1 MFKKMYFQTPNND
14 ILNKITS
21 CNSDSSY
28 RPYFHSFHHSTLI
41 RFLSCLSLFVFAF
54 ILSDH
59 YCYPI
64 SFLLSS
70 FPNSHCI
77 CVLSFCNFVF
87 TPHVAFYQIYNFVTD
102 FIFIFLPFFPFS
114 QSCSGDQT
122 KADNPGSRRRFSHKI
137 HRAQPLNL
145 LPQ

>member
-1 MFKKMYFQTPNND
+1 MPCKHILCSFCTFPLGLFSLGIFLISGLSMFKKIYFQTLNSD

-28 RPYFHSFHHSTLI
+28 HPYFHSFHHSTLI
-41 RFLSCLSLFVFAF
+41 LFLFCLSLFVFAF

-102 FIFIFLPFFPFS
+102 FTFIFLPFFPFS
-114 QSCSGDQT
+114 
-122 KADNPGSRRRFSHKI
+122 
-137 HRAQPLNL
+137 
-145 LPQ
+145 

>member
-1 MFKKMYFQTPNND
+1 MAHKHNVSCFFTFPQSPFCLEFFLFSASSRFKKKLRFLTPNND

-28 RPYFHSFHHSTLI
+28 HPYFHSFHHSPLI
-41 RFLSCLSLFVFAF
+41 LLHSCLSLFVFAF

-77 CVLSFCNFVF
+77 CVLSFYDFVF
-87 TPHVAFYQIYNFVTD
+87 TPHVAFYQIQNFATD
-102 FIFIFLPFFPFS
+102 FTFIFLPFFPFS
-114 QSCSGDQT
+114 
-122 KADNPGSRRRFSHKI
+122 
-137 HRAQPLNL
+137 
-145 LPQ
+145 

>member
-1 MFKKMYFQTPNND
+1 MPCKHILCSFCTFPLSLFSLGIFLISGLSMFKKIYFQTLNSD

-28 RPYFHSFHHSTLI
+28 HSYFHSFHHSTLI
-41 RFLSCLSLFVFAF
+41 LFLFCLSLFVFAF

-102 FIFIFLPFFPFS
+102 FTFIFLPFFPFS
-114 QSCSGDQT
+114 
-122 KADNPGSRRRFSHKI
+122 
-137 HRAQPLNL
+137 
-145 LPQ
+145 